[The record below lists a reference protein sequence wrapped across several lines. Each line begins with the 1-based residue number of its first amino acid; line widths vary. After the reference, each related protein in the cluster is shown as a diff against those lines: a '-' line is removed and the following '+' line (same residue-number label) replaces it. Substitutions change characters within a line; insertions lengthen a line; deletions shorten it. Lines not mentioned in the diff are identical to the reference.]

1 MTTLRPPALALAG
14 LLLAAGCAGAPTS
27 PTPVPPLPAPASTAP
42 VAATTAP
49 ADTTTAT
56 APADPADLVTE
67 ASADSPGFGLLKAV
81 RLAGQDGVD
90 RIVFEFDG
98 AVPGYRIS
106 YADLPV
112 TSDPAGEEVPLAG
125 GAALQ
130 VSLIGSSAYAQL
142 GDPQPAYPVA
152 RRIAGGDTSQVT
164 ELVNLGDFE
173 RVLVWAA
180 GVRERTGFRVST
192 LNGPPRLVID
202 VAH

>member
-1 MTTLRPPALALAG
+1 MITLRPPALALAG
-14 LLLAAGCAGAPTS
+14 LLLAAGCAGAPPA
-27 PTPVPPLPAPASTAP
+27 PTPVPPMPTPT
-42 VAATTAP
+42 TTAP
-49 ADTTTAT
+49 AATTTPVDTTTA
-56 APADPADLVTE
+56 AAPADLVTE
-67 ASADSPGFGLLKAV
+67 ASADGPGFGLLKAV

-130 VSLIGSSAYAQL
+130 VSLIGSSAYAEL
-142 GDPQPAYPVA
+142 GDPRPAYTVA
-152 RRIAGGDTSQVT
+152 RRIPGGDTSQVT

-192 LNGPPRLVID
+192 LDGPPRLVID
-202 VAH
+202 VGHD